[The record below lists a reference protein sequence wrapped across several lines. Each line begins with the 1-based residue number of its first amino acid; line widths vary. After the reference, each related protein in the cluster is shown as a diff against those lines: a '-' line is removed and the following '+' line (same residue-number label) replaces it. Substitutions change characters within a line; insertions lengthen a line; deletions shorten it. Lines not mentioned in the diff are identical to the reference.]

1 MNIAIIG
8 TGYVGLVT
16 GACLADL
23 GNNVV
28 CIDSN
33 IKKINKIKKSI
44 MPFYEPGLKEIIARN
59 LENSRLSFASRYSN
73 TSSSELIFLCLD
85 TPTGRSGKVNLGN
98 LYKALG
104 SLSKNLNHSTTIVM
118 KSTVPLGTN
127 RRVIHKLKKALV
139 KHKKDIEVLICSN
152 PEFLKEGSAINDFLR
167 PERIVIGADSSK
179 TFKLMRRLYKPL
191 NRKTN
196 KIIEMTI
203 ESAELTKYA
212 SNAFLAT
219 KISFIN
225 QIAKIAEVS
234 NANIHEIRKGMGS
247 DSRIGKDF
255 LYAGLGYGG
264 SCFPKD
270 IKALIETEKK
280 LNIDSTFFKEVNKI
294 NDSMVKNLEEK
305 IKKFYADSS
314 LRTKTIMIWGISFK
328 PNTDDVRDS
337 VAIKFAKSISK
348 KFKRIYMYDPMVQS
362 LPEALAETSNIHIL
376 KNQYTNIQECDALV
390 ICTEWKEFWDPDIKT
405 ISALKDSVI
414 FDGRNILDAMNIES
428 NGIKYYG
435 IGVGRSL
442 NN

>member
-1 MNIAIIG
+1 
-8 TGYVGLVT
+8 
-16 GACLADL
+16 
-23 GNNVV
+23 
-28 CIDSN
+28 
-33 IKKINKIKKSI
+33 
-44 MPFYEPGLKEIIARN
+44 
-59 LENSRLSFASRYSN
+59 
-73 TSSSELIFLCLD
+73 
-85 TPTGRSGKVNLGN
+85 
-98 LYKALG
+98 
-104 SLSKNLNHSTTIVM
+104 M

-127 RRVIHKLKKALV
+127 KRVIHKLKKALV
-139 KHKKDIEVLICSN
+139 KHQKDIEVLICSN
-152 PEFLKEGSAINDFLR
+152 PEFLKEGSAVNDFLR

-305 IKKFYADSS
+305 IKKFYVDSS

-390 ICTEWKEFWDPDIKT
+390 ICTEWKEFWDPDMKT